1 MEAEGPITCLAAS
14 VRLRSIGPLLLLSD
28 QVMYHGSRTMPGL
41 PEVPTRTCER
51 TSTVN
56 MTCPGLSPQTLEE
69 TQSDRL
75 LLIRTRRESR
85 SRLSKLPHVSPTSA
99 HPQSHNSDKPVKV
112 IDLQDTKK
120 IVLLEGHSRG
130 VRRAAWHP
138 SGTLLVR
145 LDP

>member
-14 VRLRSIGPLLLLSD
+14 VRPGSIVSLLFVSD
-28 QVMYHGSRTMPGL
+28 WFVYRASRTMPGL
-41 PEVPTRTCER
+41 PEAPTRTCER
-51 TSTVN
+51 TSRVN

-69 TQSDRL
+69 MLSDRP

-85 SRLSKLPHVSPTSA
+85 SHLSALPHMSPTSA
-99 HPQSHNSDKPVKV
+99 HPQPCNSDKPVKV

-145 LDP
+145 LNP